1 MRRSIV
7 KARLAA
13 GEVVYV
19 VKAAYRDPRVVELM
33 GALGF
38 DAVWICNEH
47 IANDRST
54 LEAMVCAG
62 RAGNIDSLVRVHPSD
77 YTDIIQVLEMGANG
91 LMLPQIRSAQEVRN
105 LINEIKFPPQG
116 CRKLDGIGADSEF
129 GLLPLAEYLRIA
141 NEETFTVVQIETVE
155 AVKEIDGIASVDGVD
170 VVFIGPGDL
179 SLAVGHP
186 GDVNCPE
193 VSRACEEVLQA
204 CRRHGKTPGI
214 ACGTPE
220 QAEMRFTQGF
230 RFICGASDY
239 RLVKAG
245 LRREQELMA
254 SFRTRTQSA
263 KNS

>member
-1 MRRSIV
+1 MRRSTV

-33 GALGF
+33 GGMGF
-38 DAVWICNEH
+38 DCVWICNEH

-62 RAGNIDSLVRVHPSD
+62 RAGDIDTMVRIHPKN

-91 LMLPQIRSAQEVRN
+91 IMLPQLTSARQVKA
-105 LINEIKFPPQG
+105 LVDEIYFAPRG
-116 CRKLDGIGADSEF
+116 RRKIDGIGADANF
-129 GLLPLAEYLRIA
+129 GLLPLQEYLRRA
-141 NEETFTVVQIETVE
+141 NEETFVVAQIETVE
-155 AVKEIDGIASVDGVD
+155 ALEEIDAIAAVEGVD
-170 VVFIGPGDL
+170 VVFIGPADL

-193 VSRACEEVLQA
+193 VLRACEDVLAA

-220 QAEMRFTQGF
+220 QAEMRFAQGF
-230 RFICGASDY
+230 RFLTGASDY

-245 LRREQELMA
+245 LRSERALMDRFRA
-254 SFRTRTQSA
+254 SGAVR
-263 KNS
+263 

>member
-1 MRRSIV
+1 MRKSTV

-13 GEVVYV
+13 GEVVYI

-33 GALGF
+33 GGLGF
-38 DAVWICNEH
+38 DGVWICNEH

-54 LEAMVCAG
+54 LEAMVCAA
-62 RAGNIDSLVRVHPSD
+62 RAGNIDSMVRVHPRD

-91 LMLPQIRSAQEVRN
+91 LMLPQLQSAAEVQS
-105 LINEIKFPPQG
+105 LVNEIRFPPLG
-116 CRKLDGIGADSEF
+116 CRKLDGIGADSNF
-129 GLLPLAEYLRIA
+129 GLLPLKEYLQRA
-141 NEETFTVVQIETVE
+141 NEETFVVAQIETPE
-155 AVKEIDGIASVDGVD
+155 AVNEIDAIAAIDGVD

-193 VSRACEEVLQA
+193 VTSACEKVLAA
-204 CRRHGKTPGI
+204 CKKYNKTPGI

-220 QAEMRFTQGF
+220 QVEMRFAQGF
-230 RFICGASDY
+230 RFLCGASDY

-245 LRREQELMA
+245 LLGEQKLMNSLRERL
-254 SFRTRTQSA
+254 
-263 KNS
+263 